1 MKVVTK
7 GGRQI
12 LNGVSGIALPGEMLA
27 LMGARCVESS
37 LHPFEVKR
45 FFIVSCSG
53 AGKTTL
59 LNTLLERNLTG
70 LDVEGEVLVNGQKI
84 GRGVTG
90 VSAYVQ
96 QEDLFVGTLTVRLCW
111 HV

>member
-1 MKVVTK
+1 MFGAHLSPERLVSIQWRDVKVVTK

-12 LNGVSGIALPGEMLA
+12 LNGVNGIALPGEMLA
-27 LMGARCVESS
+27 LMGA
-37 LHPFEVKR
+37 
-45 FFIVSCSG
+45 SG